1 MGTFFAI
8 VLALL
13 AATAVVMGVGCW
25 LLVRAARRV
34 RTRVSRRVRDV
45 RAGVA
50 RQSGVPAPWAGQV
63 PAVAALP
70 TRRAFLSSVS
80 ARLPG
85 PKREVA
91 QVRRDLQREM
101 RAAAQAVQLGLRD
114 GRPVAPLARLVGH
127 LQRSATE
134 LDTDLAVVAA
144 DPDATR
150 QAGLVAEQQP
160 RIDALLRACEQV
172 RRGVLLAGSA
182 ASGPILPGILDELD
196 DEVIRLGLW
205 SQAHR
210 ELHGR

>member
-1 MGTFFAI
+1 MGTFIAI
-8 VLALL
+8 VLTLL
-13 AATAVVMGVGCW
+13 AATGVVMGVGCW
-25 LLVRAARRV
+25 LLIRAAHRV
-34 RTRVSRRVRDV
+34 RTRVSRRVQTV
-45 RAGVA
+45 RAGVV
-50 RQSGVPAPWAGQV
+50 RPTGVPAPWAAQV
-63 PAVAALP
+63 PPLP

-101 RAAAQAVQLGLRD
+101 RGAAQAVHLGLRD

-144 DPDATR
+144 DPDRSR
-150 QAGLVAEQQP
+150 QASLVAEQQP

-182 ASGPILPGILDELD
+182 ASGPLLPGILDELD

-205 SQAHR
+205 AQAHR
-210 ELHGR
+210 ELNGH

>member
-1 MGTFFAI
+1 MGTFFAV
-8 VLALL
+8 VLTLL
-13 AATAVVMGVGCW
+13 AVTAVVMGVGCW
-25 LLVRAARRV
+25 LLLRAARRV
-34 RTRVSRRVRDV
+34 RTRVSRRVQTV
-45 RAGVA
+45 RGGVV
-50 RQSGVPAPWAGQV
+50 RQTGVPAPWAGQV
-63 PAVAALP
+63 PALP
-70 TRRAFLSSVS
+70 TRRAFLSSMS

-85 PKREVA
+85 PKREVT

-101 RAAAQAVQLGLRD
+101 QGAAQAVHLGLRD

-144 DPDATR
+144 DPDRTR
-150 QAGLVAEQQP
+150 QVGLVAEQRP

-182 ASGPILPGILDELD
+182 TSGPILPGILDELD